1 MNSPYNFI
9 KTAVIT
15 GAIVII
21 PLMIIILLF
30 ADTFRAL
37 IETTEPLTANMAFGP
52 LANVIIVTVIV
63 LVGIVFVF
71 FAVGLLLKTFW
82 GQSFNDWLE
91 KHVYEHIPLFTTFK
105 QFAQRITGI
114 ENSNFPVVEI
124 DLYGS
129 GVNVLGIVVET
140 LVDER
145 LMVYVPSSPVI
156 TVGQL
161 FIVPRERSTE
171 LDCSIQDMI
180 NCVSR
185 VGLEAQ
191 EVYRNQ

>member
-1 MNSPYNFI
+1 MNSPYQHF
-9 KTAVIT
+9 KTAVIS
-15 GAIVII
+15 GAIVVI
-21 PLMIIILLF
+21 PLMIIIGLF
-30 ADTFRAL
+30 ADTFKGL
-37 IETTEPLTANMAFGP
+37 MEKTEPLTAGMAFGP
-52 LANVIIVTVIV
+52 LINTIIVMLIV
-63 LVGIVFVF
+63 VVGIVMVF
-71 FAVGLLLKTFW
+71 FIIGLLLKTFW
-82 GQSFNDWLE
+82 GQSLNSWLE
-91 KHVYEHIPLFTTFK
+91 KSIYERIPMYTTFK

-114 ENSNFPVVEI
+114 ENSNFPVVEVDI
-124 DLYGS
+124 YGT

-161 FIVPRERSTE
+161 FIVPKERSTE
-171 LDCSIQDMI
+171 LDTTIQDMI
-180 NCVSR
+180 NCVSQ